1 MEDWL
6 MATGKGRRVAVIDG
20 RRTPFLRSGTGYYDL
35 MSWELG
41 RFAVKGLVAA
51 TGIDHSSID
60 QVIMGT
66 VASDIATT
74 NVAREITLGAGLPE
88 TVPAYTVT
96 VACVSANA
104 AITAGADM
112 IATGNADVVIAG
124 GTESFSDPDIKV
136 SKRYRRFILDLTMY
150 KRPKTLGGK
159 MRLLKGMK
167 ALDFVVPERP
177 AIGEY
182 STGLSMGHNADR
194 LAQRLGISRE
204 DQDHYAEYSHRQA
217 SAAIAS
223 GVLKSEIVPVVVQ
236 GTDRAIT
243 TDNGPRPDAT
253 FESLS
258 RLRPSFYK
266 KYGTVTAGNS
276 SFLTDGAAAVLLMSE
291 EKARELGLKPKAY
304 LRSYVF
310 SAQNVWDELLL
321 GPAFSIAKLMKK
333 TGLELS
339 EIGVLEIHEAF
350 AAQMEAN
357 IRCLE
362 SDAFGR
368 EKAGFPARVGMVDRA
383 RLNIYGGSL
392 SLGHPFG
399 ATGARLLTTCCNRLR
414 ETGERYGIIA
424 GCAAGAVGSAILVEN
439 AD

>member
-1 MEDWL
+1 MSTEK
-6 MATGKGRRVAVIDG
+6 ARRVVMIDG
-20 RRTPFLRSGTGYYDL
+20 RRTPFLRSGTGFYDL
-35 MSWELG
+35 MAWELG

-51 TGIDHSSID
+51 TGIDQEAID

-66 VASDIATT
+66 VASDVATT
-74 NVAREITLGAGLPE
+74 NVAREIMLGAGLPE
-88 TVPAYTVT
+88 SIPAYTVT
-96 VACVSANA
+96 VACISANA

-124 GTESFSDPDIKV
+124 GTESFSDPDIKI
-136 SKRYRRFILDLTMY
+136 SKRYRRFLLDLTMFR
-150 KRPKTLGGK
+150 RPKTLAGK
-159 MRLLKGMK
+159 LRLLRGMK
-167 ALDFVVPERP
+167 ALDFIVPQRP

-182 STGLSMGHNADR
+182 STALSMGHNADR
-194 LAQRLGISRE
+194 LAKRLGISRDE
-204 DQDHYAEYSHRQA
+204 QDHYAEFSHRQA
-217 SAAIAS
+217 VAAIAS
-223 GVLKSEIVPVVVQ
+223 GALKNEVVPVVVQ
-236 GTDRAIT
+236 GSEKAIT
-243 TDNGPRPDAT
+243 ADNGPRADAT
-253 FESLS
+253 FDGLNK
-258 RLRPSFYK
+258 LRPAFYK
-266 KYGTVTAGNS
+266 NYGTVTAGNS

-291 EKARELGLKPKAY
+291 EKAKALGLTPKAY
-304 LRSYVF
+304 ISSYIF

-321 GPAFSIAKLMKK
+321 GPAFSIAKLLKK
-333 TGLELS
+333 TGLELA

-368 EKAGFPARVGMVDRA
+368 EKAGYPARVGMVDRS

-399 ATGARLLTTCCNRLR
+399 ATGARLLTTCCNRLQ
-414 ETGERYGIIA
+414 ETGERFGIIA

-439 AD
+439 AA